1 MLSLEIR
8 RTRKYVG
15 TYQHLDKWD
24 EIGTF
29 DELTRRELPPQSE
42 EDAYD
47 CTEPKSYE
55 IFCLVKLAPDDDLRK
70 LWIADKDGPED
81 EGFSD
86 WRERQI
92 KQALQDTHTQVGCAH
107 EYDCCGCR
115 SHTVTEVECTTGDL
129 WRVVVHSYRNF

>member
-15 TYQHLDKWD
+15 TYQHLDKWE

-29 DELTRRELPPQSE
+29 DEIGRRAIPSQDE

-47 CTEPKSYE
+47 PTEPKAVE
-55 IFCLVKLAPDDDLRK
+55 IFCLVKLASDDELRK
-70 LWIADKDGPED
+70 LWIADKESPED

-86 WRERQI
+86 WRDKQIER
-92 KQALQDTHTQVGCAH
+92 ALLDTHTQRDCHH
-107 EYDCCGCR
+107 EHDCCGCV
-115 SHTVTEVECTTGDL
+115 SHSAHEAECVTGDL
-129 WRVVVHSYRNF
+129 WRVVVHSFRNY